1 MKKFFKF
8 KNPLKIA
15 SLVFFMGAI
24 YNAYSMDIIGLV
36 CFLVATLVF
45 FALSIFRTGKK
56 LQQTRLVNISPH
68 YCNELCE
75 WRCCF
80 VSYRCEAWCFIKVT
94 KSACIHRRSF
104 HYFSVR

>member
-1 MKKFFKF
+1 MKTFFKF

-36 CFLVATLVF
+36 CFLVAALVF

-56 LQQTRLVNISPH
+56 ATASKIS
-68 YCNELCE
+68 
-75 WRCCF
+75 
-80 VSYRCEAWCFIKVT
+80 
-94 KSACIHRRSF
+94 
-104 HYFSVR
+104 